1 MKLWLFLGLACYL
14 ICFSKIFVIEV
25 RAFTTATVKLAP
37 FLLAPSREPVQLSVC
52 PQAVGGK
59 AMEIPKGVA
68 TALDPPAVH
77 LVVKR
82 TVKGNVI

>member
-1 MKLWLFLGLACYL
+1 MLL
-14 ICFSKIFVIEV
+14 V
-25 RAFTTATVKLAP
+25 
-37 FLLAPSREPVQLSVC
+37 LLAPLREPVQLSVC
-52 PQAVGGK
+52 PQEVGGK

-68 TALDPPAVH
+68 TALVPPAVH